1 MIGQG
6 GIMAG
11 RTIATEIVTDLGE
24 DEEEEEDV
32 GSTILGNRG
41 RMAGKREVIIKVV
54 SSTTYRGNMTDLED
68 HSNYLNRTE
77 EDGRETLEEDDSG
90 TDVRVKSQIRSSETN
105 LR

>member
-1 MIGQG
+1 
-6 GIMAG
+6 MAG

-24 DEEEEEDV
+24 DEEEEDV
-32 GSTILGNRG
+32 ASTILGNRG

-54 SSTTYRGNMTDLED
+54 SSMTYRGNMTDLED